1 MRVLLTGAF
10 GNIGAATLRELLAAG
25 HSVRCFDLA
34 SSATRRAARAFS
46 GRCEFFWGDITRAG
60 DVARAVEGQDAVI
73 HDAALIPPQ
82 SERMPELTQRV
93 NVDGTRN
100 VVAACEAQPDKPR
113 LIFASSISVFGP
125 SSPDRPPPRRADEP
139 MVATDHYSHS
149 KVAAEQIVRASSLD
163 WIVVRF
169 GATPPEVASLSS
181 ERDLEQ
187 FFRTDPD
194 NRVEYLHPRDAAVAQ
209 ANAVKCDEAVHKVM
223 LIGGGESCRIRLRDL
238 NDAYFEASGI
248 GTFPDSAFGKEPY
261 YTDWMDT
268 EESQRLLHFQ
278 SHSWEDHRRALMHQL
293 RFVRPFY
300 RLFRKPIRRRMLR
313 SSPYAGA
320 GGGAAP

>member
-25 HSVRCFDLA
+25 HAVRCFDLA
-34 SSATRRAARAFS
+34 SPATRKAARAFA
-46 GRCEFFWGDITRAG
+46 GRCEFYWGDITRAS
-60 DVARAVEGQDAVI
+60 DVARAAAEQDCVI
-73 HDAALIPPQ
+73 HDAALIPPK
-82 SERMPELTQRV
+82 SERLPELTQRV

-100 VVAACEAQPDKPR
+100 VVAACEAQLNRPR

-139 MVATDHYSHS
+139 MVASDHYSRS
-149 KVAAEQIVRASSLD
+149 KIAAEQIIRASTLD
-163 WIVVRF
+163 WIIVRF
-169 GATPPEVASLSS
+169 GATPPEVTSLSA

-194 NRVEYLHPRDAAVAQ
+194 NRVEYLHPRDAARAQ
-209 ANAVKCDEAVHKVM
+209 ANAVKCDEAVHKVL
-223 LIGGGESCRIRLRDL
+223 LIGGGERCRIRLRDL

-248 GTFPDSAFGKEPY
+248 GTFPESAFGKEPF

-268 EESQRLLHFQ
+268 EESQRLLHYQ
-278 SHSWEDHRRALMHQL
+278 QHSWEDHRLSLMHQL

-300 RLFRKPIRRRMLR
+300 RLLRKPIRRRMLR
-313 SSPYAGA
+313 SSPHAQDGA
-320 GGGAAP
+320 QG